1 MDIVFHCPQCRQE
14 LEADSGASGEQISCP
29 SCNAS
34 ITIPAY
40 NPTAVHSTTPPSVPL
55 SPAVQSPS
63 GERTFAVPITKE
75 PVQPLIQRP
84 LPPLEAAARDTA
96 RKMRI
101 KTIRHSDCREVG
113 HDHFDASVT
122 EALNKIGEENI
133 ITISTINYS
142 YIEMGTQKLITDYG
156 VMIVFRG

>member
-14 LEADSGASGEQISCP
+14 LEADSSASGEQISCP
-29 SCNAS
+29 SCNAA
-34 ITIPAY
+34 ITIPASA
-40 NPTAVHSTTPPSVPL
+40 PPGVHSPKPAAPASAATPG
-55 SPAVQSPS
+55 AS

-113 HDHFDASVT
+113 HDHFDTTVT

-142 YIEMGTQKLITDYG
+142 YVEMGTQKLVTDYG
-156 VMIVFRG
+156 VMIVYRG

>member
-29 SCNAS
+29 SCNAT
-34 ITIPAY
+34 ITIPTSD
-40 NPTAVHSTTPPSVPL
+40 PSTARPVASPSGPPS
-55 SPAVQSPS
+55 PAPQSPP

-113 HDHFDASVT
+113 HDHFDTTVT

-133 ITISTINYS
+133 INISTLNYS
-142 YIEMGTQKLITDYG
+142 YIEMGTQKLVTDYG
-156 VMIVFRG
+156 VMIVYRG